1 MPVIGVVSAVDWR
14 LAFLALPLPAA
25 LLAALAVAARPAD
38 LPLDGAAG
46 SLTALLRRA
55 GPRRWALGELC
66 ANAAW
71 AGTLVYSGALFR
83 QVYGASSA
91 ATGVLLALVAAAY
104 LVGNRWA
111 GRSARPPPA
120 ARCSSPASA
129 RPSRWR

>member
-1 MPVIGVVSAVDWR
+1 MPLIGVVSSVDWR

-38 LPLDGAAG
+38 RPLDAAQG
-46 SLTALLRRA
+46 PLTALLRRA

-83 QVYGASSA
+83 EVYGALDRRDR
-91 ATGVLLALVAAAY
+91 GP
-104 LVGNRWA
+104 
-111 GRSARPPPA
+111 ARPRRRRVPH
-120 ARCSSPASA
+120 R
-129 RPSRWR
+129 